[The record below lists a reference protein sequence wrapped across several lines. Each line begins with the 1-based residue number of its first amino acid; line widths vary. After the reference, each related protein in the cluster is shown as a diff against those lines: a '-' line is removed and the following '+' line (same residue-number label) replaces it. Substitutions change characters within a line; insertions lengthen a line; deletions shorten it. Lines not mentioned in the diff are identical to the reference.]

1 MRTLIVPLLF
11 SFLYRTTGFHLTPNF
26 FRHWTCLGIR
36 NNMDISKP
44 LSVHVG
50 ELPLVLWKNQESGKI
65 LSVINICKHMGSK
78 LDNGIVTEDGC
89 LKCKYHG
96 LEFSEKDRF
105 GEIVEHE
112 GKVFWAYDP
121 IEKSPYR
128 IPFYNNPEYTKTYLE
143 IDMDASLTDSAFNS
157 VDLRHPEYVHNLGF
171 GSSVPPT
178 NIRHYTYNNPL
189 TYETDRVGL
198 AFDYQSNRVMRT
210 LNDNQR
216 TTKNFHMFIYPTF
229 TWSRVSF
236 ENKHLIVAVNFL
248 PLAPKKTRWIVTLCH
263 NYYQSGLQ
271 QNIMKMLAATILSQ
285 DFVQMRNQHQ
295 EDVLKQTMMFD
306 YVFKDEDSIVSL
318 NKIFRQ
324 YHYPDIDSC
333 AELYK
338 AERDRRNN
346 IIIPAHNH
354 VHDYAHDYDYYEG
367 TIYDDNFHPAV

>member
-1 MRTLIVPLLF
+1 MKTLILLF
-11 SFLYRTTGFHLTPNF
+11 LSFLYGATGLILTPDF

-36 NNMDISKP
+36 ANMDLSKP

-78 LDNGIVTEDGC
+78 LDNGIVTDSGC

-96 LEFSEKDRF
+96 LEFSENDRF

-121 IEKSPYR
+121 TEKTPYK
-128 IPFYNNPEYTKTYLE
+128 IPFYNNPRYTKSYLE

-178 NIRHYTYNNPL
+178 NIRHYTYANPH
-189 TYETDRVGL
+189 TYQTDRVGL

-248 PLAPKKTRWIVTLCH
+248 PLAQKKTRWIVTLCH
-263 NYYQSGLQ
+263 NYYQSALQ
-271 QNIMKMLAATILSQ
+271 QNIMKLLATTILSQ
-285 DFVQMRNQHQ
+285 DFVQMRNQHK
-295 EDVLKQTMMFD
+295 EDALKKAMMFEHTFTNEE
-306 YVFKDEDSIVSL
+306 VILSL
-318 NKIFRQ
+318 NDIFKQ
-324 YHYPDIDSC
+324 YRFPDIDSC

-338 AERDRRNN
+338 VDREHRSN
-346 IIIPAHNH
+346 IIKMHVDHHNNNSPCSN
-354 VHDYAHDYDYYEG
+354 E
-367 TIYDDNFHPAV
+367 